1 MVFPIVMYGC
11 ESWTIKK
18 AECWRIGAFKLQWWR
33 RLLRVSWTT
42 RRWHQSILKETNSIF
57 IGRTV
62 VEAEASILWLPDAK
76 SWLVEKDPDA
86 GTEWRQK
93 QKGAAED
100 EMVWWHHRLNG
111 HESEQSLGDI
121 GGQRS
126 LACCSP
132 WGHNLATEQQ
142 QQGQMK
148 TLTWKNTC
156 PLRVLET
163 LFTIAKTR
171 TQPKWP

>member
-1 MVFPIVMYGC
+1 M
-11 ESWTIKK
+11 SWTIKK
-18 AECWRIGAFKLQWWR
+18 VGCRIIDAFELWCQR
-33 RLLRVSWTT
+33 RPLRVPWTA
-42 RRWHQSILKETNSIF
+42 RRSNQSIPKEISIHWKDWCWSWNSNTVATWCEELTHWKRAWCW
-57 IGRTV
+57 GRLREEGEGV
-62 VEAEASILWLPDAK
+62 
-76 SWLVEKDPDA
+76 
-86 GTEWRQK
+86 
-93 QKGAAED
+93 AED

-156 PLRVLET
+156 PLRFLET